1 VREVREDR
9 STYQGSSAGYPE
21 PDFPEQTLKYPGLE
35 SQMQPR
41 PDYGRDTYEGS
52 GRLRDRAAIVTG
64 ADSGIGRAVALAFAR
79 EGADVVLSYLE
90 EEEPDARETVEA
102 IEEAGRKA
110 VAVPGDIRDRETC
123 ESIVARTVDS
133 LGKVDVLVNNAAY
146 QMSRNGITGISDE
159 EFDRVF
165 KTNVYAMFYLCRAAI
180 PHMEEG
186 SSVINVASIEAFQ
199 PKPPLLDYA
208 TTKAAIVAFSQGL
221 ALETTPNGIRVNVV
235 APGPVWAPLI
245 PATLPKESV
254 AQFGGNSPLGRPA
267 QPAEVAPSFVYL
279 ASEESSAVSGAVLE
293 VTGGKLP

>member
-1 VREVREDR
+1 MKEEY
-9 STYQGSSAGYPE
+9 TAQQGSSEPSKGYPV
-21 PDFPEQTLKYPGLE
+21 PDFPEQELSYPGLE
-35 SQMQPR
+35 SRMDPR

-52 GRLRDRAAIVTG
+52 NRLRGKAAIVTG

-79 EGADVVLSYLE
+79 EGADIVLSYLE

-110 VAVPGDIRDRETC
+110 IRVPGDIRDRETC
-123 ESIVARTVDS
+123 EGIVARAADE
-133 LGKVDVLVNNAAY
+133 LGGVDVLVNNAAY
-146 QMSRNGITGISDE
+146 QMSRDGITSISDE

-165 KTNVYAMFYLCRAAI
+165 KTNIYAMFYLCRAAI
-180 PHMEEG
+180 PHMGEG
-186 SSVINVASIEAFQ
+186 SAIINVASIEAFQ

-221 ALETTPNGIRVNVV
+221 ALETTPNGVRVNVV

-245 PATLPKESV
+245 PATLPRESV
-254 AQFGGNSPLGRPA
+254 ASFGANSPLGRPA
-267 QPAEVAPSFVYL
+267 QPAEVAPAFVYL